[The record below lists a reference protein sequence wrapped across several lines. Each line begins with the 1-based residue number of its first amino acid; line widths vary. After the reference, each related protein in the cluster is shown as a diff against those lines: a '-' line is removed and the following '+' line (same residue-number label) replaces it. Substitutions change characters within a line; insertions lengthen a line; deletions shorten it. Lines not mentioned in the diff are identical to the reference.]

1 MQDNPQQ
8 VTIHLARLGKPER
21 SYPEGLVDD
30 NGRRVKTFSIVP
42 EPASAQLS
50 ETFQGQGWILP
61 GQRIHSVSKVLFYNE
76 FFSIVD
82 YHDPAGR
89 TIQSV
94 ISPSKKKVCKGVEAP
109 DVDLEVHL
117 LPDVGE
123 LPVEA
128 THLRLDVVDARPRL
142 VDPGMLDGGAEEP
155 APRTYPRRPSSPR
168 SPARR

>member
-50 ETFQGQGWILP
+50 ETFQRQGWILP
-61 GQRIHSVSKVLFYNE
+61 GQRIHSVSKVLVYNE

-89 TIQSV
+89 TLGYYCDIVTPLRRSGADYFLTDLILDLW
-94 ISPSKKKVCKGVEAP
+94 ISPDGHATELDREEFEAALASGLFPRQFERDALHTLARLKTEVEQ
-109 DVDLEVHL
+109 
-117 LPDVGE
+117 GIF
-123 LPVEA
+123 
-128 THLRLDVVDARPRL
+128 
-142 VDPGMLDGGAEEP
+142 
-155 APRTYPRRPSSPR
+155 PSR
-168 SPARR
+168 YLA

>member
-42 EPASAQLS
+42 EPASAHLS

-89 TIQSV
+89 TLGYYCDIVTPLRRSGADYFLTDLILDLW
-94 ISPSKKKVCKGVEAP
+94 ISPDGHATELDREEFEAALASGLFPRQFERDALHTLARLKTEVEQ
-109 DVDLEVHL
+109 
-117 LPDVGE
+117 GIF
-123 LPVEA
+123 
-128 THLRLDVVDARPRL
+128 
-142 VDPGMLDGGAEEP
+142 
-155 APRTYPRRPSSPR
+155 PSR
-168 SPARR
+168 YLA